1 MTTFELTPDTD
12 EAKSNDWLSKLR
24 REIDGYYTEMKDFQ
38 QEFPE
43 DIFLKL
49 SSWTAR
55 MSEVRGKLT
64 RSSRPAAGRMRI
76 DEVDPFI
83 NECDRQFKIHSRR
96 QAVQE
101 MDFKLVGR
109 TT

>member
-1 MTTFELTPDTD
+1 MTAFELKQDGA
-12 EAKSNDWLSKLR
+12 EASGNDWLPKLR
-24 REIDGYYTEMKDFQ
+24 KEIDSYYGEMKGFPN
-38 QEFPE
+38 EFPD

-55 MSEVRGKLT
+55 MSEIRGKLT
-64 RSSRPAAGRMRI
+64 RSSRPAANRMRI

-83 NECDRQFKIHSRR
+83 NECDRQFKFHSRR

-101 MDFKLVGR
+101 MDFKLIGK